1 MAMLKQLQ
9 IVSGPFKGLAYDL
22 KLKEVSIGRSE
33 DCDWVITD
41 PDISRNH
48 MKIMMDGDVVRVV
61 DHGSTNGIY
70 LNRQKVFEPTELQ
83 SGDIILI
90 GQSALLFS
98 CIKETVN
105 KSGISGR
112 FDVDKMPSYEEI
124 KTSLIMPGLDAK
136 DLPGLVHNAIFKQK
150 LETLYKICSEG
161 SRFTDLVA
169 YFDFVFK
176 ALAVELQYRKII
188 ALRLND
194 DLYEVVHYHQT
205 ENQELELDD
214 LSQTIINYS
223 IENQQVLFSNYA
235 QGDDRFKSSES
246 LRRQLPLAIMCAPLI
261 VDGKV
266 LGAVSMDVENF
277 KKVFSNEDMML
288 FSACAANLAW
298 ALNHNIMMKDLVEK
312 QRKEADLRVAREIQ
326 NNCIPDLARLPV
338 IQGVDI
344 AAWYKPF
351 EIVGGDY
358 FEIYKSGSQLVL
370 INADVSGKGVS
381 ASLVVSLVKAYLKTI
396 LLNTSDPAS
405 ILCGLHHL
413 LDGDLPKKMFVT
425 MSVATIDLKTKKV
438 SYSRA
443 GHTYLLHYLA
453 ETQSY
458 KLLGGK
464 GIMLGVASTDIFKT
478 RLEKVEFTLKRNDML
493 FLYTDG
499 YVEARNN
506 RGDQYGEERLGEC
519 LQAFSKLDAKS
530 ILEKVDGSVLSFT
543 HNQGS
548 FDDMCGILF
557 KYLG

>member
-1 MAMLKQLQ
+1 MLKQLK
-9 IVSGPFKGLAYDL
+9 IVSGPFKGIAFEL
-22 KLKEVSIGRSE
+22 KSSEILVGRSE

-48 MKIMMDGDVVRVV
+48 MKVTVVGDVVKVI
-61 DHGSTNGIY
+61 DHDSTNGVY

-83 SGDIILI
+83 NGDIILI

-98 CIKETVN
+98 IVQDALHE
-105 KSGISGR
+105 SGISGR
-112 FDVDKMPSYEEI
+112 FDVDKMPTYEEI
-124 KTSLIMPGLDAK
+124 KTSLIMPCIDAK

-188 ALRLND
+188 ALRLNE
-194 DLYEVVHYHQT
+194 DLYEVVHFYQT
-205 ENQELELDD
+205 EEVELELDD

-235 QGDDRFKSSES
+235 QGDNRFKSSES

-288 FSACAANLAW
+288 FSACVANLAW
-298 ALNHNIMMKDLVEK
+298 ALNHNIMMKQLVEK
-312 QRKEADLRVAREIQ
+312 QRKEADLRIAREIQ
-326 NNCIPDLARLPV
+326 GNCIPDISRLPI
-338 IQGVDI
+338 IQGVDL
-344 AAWYKPF
+344 AAWYKPY

-358 FEIYKSGSQLVL
+358 FEVYKSGNNLVL

-381 ASLVVSLVKAYLKTI
+381 ASLVVSLLKAYLKTI
-396 LLNTSDPAS
+396 LINTSDPSS

-438 SYSRA
+438 AYARA
-443 GHTYLLHYLA
+443 GHTYLLHYVA
-453 ETQSY
+453 ESQTY
-458 KLLGGK
+458 KLIGGK

-478 RLEKVEFTLKRNDML
+478 RLEKVEFSLNRNDML

-506 RGDQYGEERLGEC
+506 RDDQFGEDRLGEC
-519 LQAFSKLDAKS
+519 LQTFSKLDAKT
-530 ILEKVDGSVLSFT
+530 ILEKVDSSVMTFT
-543 HNQGS
+543 HQLGS
-548 FDDMCGILF
+548 FDDMCGILLKF
-557 KYLG
+557 LG